1 MTSYAPISST
11 LGASKRP
18 TIAVRSPP
26 AEIRNAPVHALYVP
40 AISSR
45 HGSLVRSV
53 SRTSVSQRSTSCS
66 RRISAAWSS
75 FSRTRFAWSTAT
87 PRTLPAVARLP
98 FAAADF
104 QLAARALERP
114 VPPLHM
120 RAAAQADLDD
130 LADVAGELSGHA
142 PTLGRGEDGYD
153 EPSRRRG
160 RVVRQR
166 PAKPRT
172 PVRFWSAPSALPGG
186 SCRGEQLV
194 FPFQTLEA
202 VSPARVEGEP
212 RGA

>member
-18 TIAVRSPP
+18 TIAVRSPV
-26 AEIRNAPVHALYVP
+26 AEIRNAPVQALYVP

-45 HGSLVRSV
+45 HGSFVSSV

-66 RRISAAWSS
+66 RRIPAAWSS
-75 FSRTRFAWSTAT
+75 FSRTRLAWSTAT
-87 PRTLPAVARLP
+87 PRTLPAVSRLP
-98 FAAADF
+98 FAAADL
-104 QLAARALERP
+104 QLATRALERP
-114 VPPLHM
+114 VPPLHV

-130 LADVAGELSGHA
+130 FAGEREGHA
-142 PTLGRGEDGYD
+142 STLGRGEDGYD

-172 PVRFWSAPSALPGG
+172 PVRFWSAPSSDSSLSSSSPPTPARRLHTG
-186 SCRGEQLV
+186 SC
-194 FPFQTLEA
+194 FT
-202 VSPARVEGEP
+202 P
-212 RGA
+212 RR